1 MISRKLSR
9 RRRLAL
15 ATLIAC
21 ALLPAGAAAQSSVP
35 ATMVRL
41 APGTNG
47 ATINGQLKGPANDA
61 RDYVV
66 RAEGGQ
72 TLGVKLQTASPETYF
87 VVLHPYG
94 DTVYA
99 NEGDRRTSWSGRLID
114 GGDYRVRVYLAREAA
129 RQAKGATFTLGI
141 ELK

>member
-1 MISRKLSR
+1 MDRRPLP

-15 ATLIAC
+15 AGLFAC
-21 ALLPAGAAAQSSVP
+21 ALLPAGAGAQPPVP
-35 ATMVRL
+35 ATVVRFV
-41 APGTNG
+41 PGTSSVS
-47 ATINGQLKGPANDA
+47 INGQLKGPEDDA

-72 TLGVKLQTASPETYF
+72 TLGVRLQRASPETYF

-94 DTVYA
+94 DKVYG
-99 NEGDRRTSWSGRLID
+99 NEGDQRTSWSDRLVD

-129 RQAKGATFTLGI
+129 RQAKGSAFTLVI
-141 ELK
+141 DLK